1 MFCVATAPTPA
12 SVHAQRAAT
21 AGDDEDIA
29 IPTIPVR
36 AQRAVIDNV
45 IRTHP
50 ARVGR
55 HPARKSGDCNFRPSA
70 GYPAPQPR
78 PGNPTGAQGPTSDR
92 NAGRESFMTRAERFA
107 AGSVVLGVL
116 VLALKAAAWWLTG
129 SAALYSDAL
138 ESTVNVA
145 GSLAALIAL
154 HLAAKPADANHPYGH
169 DKAEFFAAVIE
180 GVMIVVAALSI
191 FSHAYYTW
199 RAPTPLTTPF
209 LGLALTALATVING
223 GWAAALLR
231 AGRRLR
237 SPALAADGRHLLGDV
252 VSSVGIIAGVALAV
266 TTGLLELDPLLAAA
280 TGVYVLWSGTLVIR
294 SSVGGLMDEAPEQA
308 VLDRVRDLVATHAQG
323 ALEAHDL
330 RMRQAGRLTFLQF
343 HLVVP
348 GSMTVADSHAICDR
362 IEEALTAE
370 MPHLV
375 VTIHVEPEAK
385 AKAHG
390 VPVL

>member
-1 MFCVATAPTPA
+1 MNT
-12 SVHAQRAAT
+12 
-21 AGDDEDIA
+21 
-29 IPTIPVR
+29 
-36 AQRAVIDNV
+36 
-45 IRTHP
+45 
-50 ARVGR
+50 
-55 HPARKSGDCNFRPSA
+55 
-70 GYPAPQPR
+70 
-78 PGNPTGAQGPTSDR
+78 
-92 NAGRESFMTRAERFA
+92 AERFA
-107 AGSVVLGVL
+107 AGSVVLGLL

-145 GSLAALIAL
+145 GAAVAL
-154 HLAAKPADANHPYGH
+154 FALRLAAKPADANHPYGH

-191 FSHAYYTW
+191 FRHAYDSW
-199 RAPTPLTTPF
+199 RDPTPLAMPWI
-209 LGLALTALATVING
+209 GLALTALATVIN
-223 GWAAALLR
+223 AAWSATLSG

-237 SPALAADGRHLLGDV
+237 SPALVADGKHLLGDV
-252 VSSVGIIAGVALAV
+252 VSSIGIIVGVSLVV
-266 TTGLLELDPLLAAA
+266 TTGIMVLDPLLAAA
-280 TGVYVLWSGTLVIR
+280 TGIYVLWSGTSVIR

-308 VLDRVRDLVATHAQG
+308 VLDRVRDLVATHAEG

-348 GSMTVADSHAICDR
+348 GSMSVADSHAICDR
-362 IEEALTAE
+362 IEEALIAE